1 MTKVHYFSKMKF
13 SHFFDIDFFRYSM
26 DNEIKKGRWNMGK
39 IESKKKQK
47 KNALLQTAFELFTDK
62 GFAKTTISDIVNQAG
77 LAKGT
82 FYLYFKDK
90 YDLRNKLTAY
100 KAGQLFSDA
109 HQSILVHPVN
119 GLENQIL
126 YFADFF
132 IESFEKDHELLRF
145 IAKNL
150 SWGIF
155 RTAFEQT
162 VPEESQQFYD
172 YFMEIIKK
180 GSVSCEE
187 PELMLFTIIEL
198 VGSTCYN
205 CILFYQPVS
214 MEEYKP
220 FLHQTILQII
230 RQYTTLPE

>member
-1 MTKVHYFSKMKF
+1 
-13 SHFFDIDFFRYSM
+13 
-26 DNEIKKGRWNMGK
+26 MGK

-62 GFAKTTISDIVNQAG
+62 GFAKTTISDIVDHAG

-100 KAGQLFSDA
+100 KAGQLFSKA
-109 HQSILVHPVN
+109 HKSILEHPVT
-119 GLENQIL
+119 GLENQII

-132 IESFEKDHELLRF
+132 IDSFEKDHALLQF
-145 IAKNL
+145 ISKNL

-155 RTAFEQT
+155 RTAFEQP

-205 CILFYQPVS
+205 CILFGQPMS
-214 MEEYKP
+214 MDKYKP
-220 FLHQTILQII
+220 FLHETIHRIVE
-230 RQYTTLPE
+230 QYTQPQKNQEGLSL

>member
-1 MTKVHYFSKMKF
+1 
-13 SHFFDIDFFRYSM
+13 
-26 DNEIKKGRWNMGK
+26 MGK

-90 YDLRNKLTAY
+90 YDLRNKLIAF

-109 HQSILVHPVN
+109 HNSILEHSVF
-119 GLENQIL
+119 GLENQII
-126 YFADFF
+126 YFTDFF
-132 IESFEKDHELLRF
+132 IERFEKDHALLQF
-145 IAKNL
+145 LSKNL

-162 VPEESQQFYD
+162 VPEESKQFYE
-172 YFMEIIKK
+172 YIMEMIKK

-198 VGSTCYN
+198 VGSSCYS
-205 CILFYQPVS
+205 CILFQQPVS
-214 MEEYKP
+214 MEDYKP
-220 FLHQTILQII
+220 FLHQTIQQIV
-230 RQYTTLPE
+230 RQYTKLPE

>member
-1 MTKVHYFSKMKF
+1 
-13 SHFFDIDFFRYSM
+13 
-26 DNEIKKGRWNMGK
+26 MGK
-39 IESKKKQK
+39 IESKKIQK

-62 GFAKTTISDIVNQAG
+62 GFAKTTISDIVDHAG

-100 KAGQLFSDA
+100 KAGQLFSKA
-109 HQSILVHPVN
+109 HKSILEHPVT
-119 GLENQIL
+119 GLENQII

-132 IESFEKDHELLRF
+132 IDSFEKDHALLQF
-145 IAKNL
+145 ISKNL

-155 RTAFEQT
+155 RTAFEQP

-205 CILFYQPVS
+205 CILFGQPMS
-214 MEEYKP
+214 MDKYKP
-220 FLHQTILQII
+220 FLHETIHRIVE
-230 RQYTTLPE
+230 QYTQPQKNQEGLSL

>member
-1 MTKVHYFSKMKF
+1 MS
-13 SHFFDIDFFRYSM
+13 
-26 DNEIKKGRWNMGK
+26 K

-47 KNALLQTAFELFTDK
+47 KTALLQTAFELFTDK
-62 GFAKTTISDIVNQAG
+62 GFAKTTISDIANQAG

-100 KAGQLFSDA
+100 KAGQLFSAA
-109 HQSILVHPVN
+109 HQSILEHPVT
-119 GLENQIL
+119 GLENQIV

-132 IESFEKDHELLRF
+132 IDSFEKDHALLQF
-145 IAKNL
+145 ISKNL

-198 VGSTCYN
+198 VGATCYN
-205 CILFYQPVS
+205 CILFEQPMS
-214 MEEYKP
+214 MEKYKP
-220 FLHQTILQII
+220 FLHETIHLIVK
-230 RQYTTLPE
+230 QYTQLPDIAESREY

>member
-1 MTKVHYFSKMKF
+1 MS
-13 SHFFDIDFFRYSM
+13 
-26 DNEIKKGRWNMGK
+26 K

-47 KNALLQTAFELFTDK
+47 KTALLQTAFELFTDK
-62 GFAKTTISDIVNQAG
+62 GFAKTTISDIANQAG

-100 KAGQLFSDA
+100 KAGQLFSAA
-109 HQSILVHPVN
+109 HQSILEHPVT
-119 GLENQIL
+119 GLENQIV

-132 IESFEKDHELLRF
+132 IDSFEKDHALLQF
-145 IAKNL
+145 ISKNL

-198 VGSTCYN
+198 VGATCYN
-205 CILFYQPVS
+205 CILFGQPMS
-214 MEEYKP
+214 MEKYKP
-220 FLHQTILQII
+220 FLHETIHLIVK
-230 RQYTTLPE
+230 QYTQLPDIAESREY